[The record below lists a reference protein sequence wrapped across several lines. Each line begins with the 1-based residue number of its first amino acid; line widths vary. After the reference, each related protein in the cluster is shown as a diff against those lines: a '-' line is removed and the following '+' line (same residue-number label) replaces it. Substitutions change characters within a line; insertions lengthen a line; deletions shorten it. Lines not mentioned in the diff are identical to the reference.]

1 MIAMSYEL
9 GRGGRFTLGGGQ
21 EAYRTKKKKHLTYA
35 CIEGSFTSIPSMKG
49 RKHLYLYLLFF
60 IWRVWLLSVFLSPI
74 AGVAVALAS

>member
-1 MIAMSYEL
+1 MSWE
-9 GRGGRFTLGGGQ
+9 
-21 EAYRTKKKKHLTYA
+21 EAVDLHLVVARRPTEPKKKKHLTYA